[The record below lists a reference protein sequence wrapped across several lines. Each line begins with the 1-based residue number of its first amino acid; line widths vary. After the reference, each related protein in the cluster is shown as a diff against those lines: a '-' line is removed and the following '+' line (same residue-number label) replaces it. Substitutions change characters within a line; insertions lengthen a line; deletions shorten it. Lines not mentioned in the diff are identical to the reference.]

1 MLLKEE
7 RAPVSPPSGD
17 VTLQLSDQLR
27 VHRQEEEKPP
37 PTGPV
42 CGSQHCCEHVTP
54 RVTVRHTCSHMTSD
68 SRCKNTRD
76 LQMQKKRP
84 L

>member
-7 RAPVSPPSGD
+7 RAPVSPLSGD
-17 VTLQLSDQLR
+17 VTLQLSDQLG

-42 CGSQHCCEHVTP
+42 CG
-54 RVTVRHTCSHMTSD
+54 
-68 SRCKNTRD
+68 
-76 LQMQKKRP
+76 
-84 L
+84 